1 MHDFYKQRF
10 RWAAGGLEIFV
21 RNNALFKRG
30 LKPVQRF
37 LYFWA
42 GFNTCLSIP
51 MIYLIYCPIIYLLGQ
66 GGVQIATF
74 DTIQYFIFFLPY
86 MSLQLVCMSISVRR
100 AHRRLSDGR
109 TDGRLALEAMNA

>member
-1 MHDFYKQRF
+1 MHEYLAKGLSPETIHDFYKQRF

-74 DTIQYFIFFLPY
+74 DTVQYFIFFMPY
-86 MSLQLVCMSISVRR
+86 MMLQVR
-100 AHRRLSDGR
+100 D
-109 TDGRLALEAMNA
+109 